1 MKSLVPLFLFLALA
15 GFQTALSA
23 SLETKE
29 KEDAVVEEVA
39 EVPVAEL
46 TELQKT
52 DQIEFEAAQKNE
64 EQTEDSRYL
73 EAVHVADLQI
83 PHERKQVVEQ
93 VAAGDDSKEGVD
105 KSVTSHEESSSES
118 TEDTDGMRQRR
129 EHHETE
135 TEKITNFATDER
147 NATPAGIGDLV
158 E

>member
-39 EVPVAEL
+39 KVPVAEL

-64 EQTEDSRYL
+64 EHTEDSRYL
-73 EAVHVADLQI
+73 EAVHV
-83 PHERKQVVEQ
+83 ETVVEQ
-93 VAAGDDSKEGVD
+93 VAAGDDSKEGDD

-147 NATPAGIGDLV
+147 NATPVGIGDLV

>member
-29 KEDAVVEEVA
+29 KEDSVVEEVA

-64 EQTEDSRYL
+64 EHTEDSRYL
-73 EAVHVADLQI
+73 EAVHV
-83 PHERKQVVEQ
+83 ETVVEQ
-93 VAAGDDSKEGVD
+93 VAAGDDSKEGDD

-135 TEKITNFATDER
+135 TEKITNFATDEH
-147 NATPAGIGDLV
+147 TTTTAGTKDLV